1 MKFRERALLFVA
13 TGFFI
18 GTVPFAP
25 GTFGSLIGLPV
36 CFLLS
41 RLNLL
46 QSVISILVF
55 ILFAI
60 GIASAAEKI
69 LKQKDPGQIV
79 IDEIAGLMVTFA
91 GLPFNLKTALAG
103 FIIFR
108 VFDILKPFPIR
119 ILERRVGGGTGVV
132 LDDVLAGVYGNL
144 ILRLVIYLSGI
155 NVYEFL

>member
-1 MKFRERALLFVA
+1 MKFGERAVLFVA

-18 GTVPFAP
+18 GKIPVAS
-25 GTFGSLIGLPV
+25 GTFGSLIGLPL

-41 RLNLL
+41 RLNFL
-46 QSVISILVF
+46 QSASVILIF

-79 IDEIAGLMVTFA
+79 IDEIAGLMVALA
-91 GLPFNLKTALAG
+91 GLPFNLKTILAG
-103 FIIFR
+103 FIVFR

-119 ILERRVGGGTGVV
+119 ILDTRLKGGSGVV
-132 LDDVLAGVYGNL
+132 LDDVLAGIYSNL
-144 ILRLVIYLSGI
+144 VVRLGI
-155 NVYEFL
+155 CIAGIV

>member
-1 MKFRERALLFVA
+1 MKFRERAVLFVA

-46 QSVISILVF
+46 QSVIYILVF

-91 GLPFNLKTALAG
+91 GLPFNFKTALAG

-155 NVYEFL
+155 NVSEFL

>member
-1 MKFRERALLFVA
+1 MKFRERAVLFVA

-18 GTVPFAP
+18 GSIPVAP

-41 RLNLL
+41 RLNFLHSL
-46 QSVISILVF
+46 ICILVF

-79 IDEIAGLMVTFA
+79 IDEIAGLMVALA
-91 GLPFNLKTALAG
+91 GLPFNLKTVLAG

-119 ILERRVGGGTGVV
+119 ILEKRVGGGSGIV

-144 ILRLVIYLSGI
+144 IIRLVIYFTDFTT
-155 NVYEFL
+155 V

>member
-1 MKFRERALLFVA
+1 MKFRERAVLFVA

-18 GTVPFAP
+18 GSVPVAP
-25 GTFGSLIGLPV
+25 GTFGSLLGLPL

-41 RLNLL
+41 RLNFL
-46 QSVISILVF
+46 QSVIFILAF

-69 LKQKDPGQIV
+69 LKQKDPGRIV
-79 IDEIAGLMVTFA
+79 IDEIAGLMVALA
-91 GLPFNLKTALAG
+91 GLPFNLKTVLAG
-103 FIIFR
+103 FILFR

-119 ILERRVGGGTGVV
+119 ILEKRVGGGSGIV

-144 ILRLVIYLSGI
+144 IIRLIILP
-155 NVYEFL
+155 LL

>member
-1 MKFRERALLFVA
+1 MKFRERAVLFVA

-18 GTVPFAP
+18 GSVPFAP

-41 RLNLL
+41 RLNFL
-46 QSVISILVF
+46 QSVICILIF

-69 LKQKDPGQIV
+69 LKQKDPSQIV
-79 IDEIAGLMVTFA
+79 IDEVAGLMVTFA
-91 GLPFNLKTALAG
+91 GLPLNLKTALAG

-108 VFDILKPFPIR
+108 VLDILKPFPIR
-119 ILERRVGGGTGVV
+119 TLEKRVGGGSGIV

-144 ILRLVIYLSGI
+144 ILRLVIYLTGI
-155 NVYEFL
+155 M

>member
-1 MKFRERALLFVA
+1 MKFGERAVLFVA

-25 GTFGSLIGLPV
+25 GTFGSLLGLPL

-41 RLNLL
+41 RLNFL
-46 QSVISILVF
+46 QSLICILVF

-69 LKQKDPGQIV
+69 IKQKDPGQIV
-79 IDEIAGLMVTFA
+79 IDEIAGLMVALA
-91 GLPFNLKTALAG
+91 GLPFNLKTVLAG

-119 ILERRVGGGTGVV
+119 ILEKRVGGGSGIV

-144 ILRLVIYLSGI
+144 IIRFAIYVTGI
-155 NVYEFL
+155 L

>member
-1 MKFRERALLFVA
+1 MKFGERAVLFVA

-18 GTVPFAP
+18 GKIPVAS
-25 GTFGSLIGLPV
+25 GTFGSLIGLPL

-41 RLNLL
+41 RLDFL
-46 QSVISILVF
+46 QSASVILVF

-79 IDEIAGLMVTFA
+79 IDEIAGLMVALA
-91 GLPFNLKTALAG
+91 GLPFNVKTILAG
-103 FIIFR
+103 FIVFR

-119 ILERRVGGGTGVV
+119 ILDTSVKGGSGVV
-132 LDDVLAGVYGNL
+132 LDDVLAGIYSNL
-144 ILRLVIYLSGI
+144 VVRLGIYIIGMG
-155 NVYEFL
+155 

>member
-1 MKFRERALLFVA
+1 MKFRERAVLFVA

-25 GTFGSLIGLPV
+25 GTFGSLIGLPI

-41 RLNLL
+41 RLNFL
-46 QSVISILVF
+46 QSVICILIF

-69 LKQKDPGQIV
+69 LKQKDSGQIV

-108 VFDILKPFPIR
+108 ILDILKPFPIR
-119 ILERRVGGGTGVV
+119 ILDKKVGGGSGVV
-132 LDDVLAGVYGNL
+132 LDDVLAGVCGNL
-144 ILRLVIYLSGI
+144 IIRLVIYSTGI
-155 NVYEFL
+155 I

>member
-1 MKFRERALLFVA
+1 MA

-25 GTFGSLIGLPV
+25 GTFGTLIGLPV

-41 RLNLL
+41 RLHFL
-46 QSVISILVF
+46 QSVICILVF
-55 ILFAI
+55 IPFAI
-60 GIASAAEKI
+60 WIASAAEKI

-119 ILERRVGGGTGVV
+119 TLEKKVGGGSGVV

-144 ILRLVIYLSGI
+144 ILRVVVHIS
-155 NVYEFL
+155 

>member
-1 MKFRERALLFVA
+1 MKFREQAVFFVA
-13 TGFFI
+13 TGFLI

-46 QSVISILVF
+46 ISVICILAF

-69 LKQKDPGQIV
+69 IKQKDPGQIV
-79 IDEIAGLMVTFA
+79 IDEIAGIMVTLA

-103 FIIFR
+103 FVIFR

-119 ILERRVGGGTGVV
+119 ILEKRVGGGSGIV
-132 LDDVLAGVYGNL
+132 LDDVLAGVFGNL
-144 ILRLVIYLSGI
+144 VIRLAIYVTGMG
-155 NVYEFL
+155 

>member
-1 MKFRERALLFVA
+1 MKFRERAILLAA
-13 TGFFI
+13 TGLYI
-18 GTVPFAP
+18 GAIPVAP
-25 GTFGSLIGLPV
+25 GTFGSLIGLPL

-41 RLNLL
+41 RLSFL
-46 QSVISILVF
+46 QSVMFILIF
-55 ILFAI
+55 ILFAV

-79 IDEIAGLMVTFA
+79 IDEIAGILVTFV

-108 VFDILKPFPIR
+108 LFDILKPFPIR
-119 ILERRVGGGTGVV
+119 ILDKRLEGGSGVV

-144 ILRLVIYLSGI
+144 ILRLVFYVTGVI
-155 NVYEFL
+155 

>member
-1 MKFRERALLFVA
+1 MKFRERAVLFVA

-46 QSVISILVF
+46 QSVICILVF

-60 GIASAAEKI
+60 GIASVAEKI
-69 LKQKDPGQIV
+69 IKQKDPGQIV
-79 IDEIAGLMVTFA
+79 IDEIAGLMVTLA

-119 ILERRVGGGTGVV
+119 SLEKRVGGGSGVV

-144 ILRLVIYLSGI
+144 IIRLVIYINGI
-155 NVYEFL
+155 V

>member
-1 MKFRERALLFVA
+1 MKFRERAVLFVA

-25 GTFGSLIGLPV
+25 GTFGTLIGLPV

-41 RLNLL
+41 RLNFL
-46 QSVISILVF
+46 QSVICILVF
-55 ILFAI
+55 IPFAI
-60 GIASAAEKI
+60 WIASAAEKI
-69 LKQKDPGQIV
+69 LRQKDPGQIV
-79 IDEIAGLMVTFA
+79 IDEIAGVMVTFA

-108 VFDILKPFPIR
+108 VLDILKPFPIR
-119 ILERRVGGGTGVV
+119 TLEKRVGGGSGVV

-144 ILRLVIYLSGI
+144 ILRLVIFITDFAL
-155 NVYEFL
+155 

>member
-1 MKFRERALLFVA
+1 MKFRDRAILFVA

-46 QSVISILVF
+46 QSVIYILVF

-103 FIIFR
+103 FVIFR

-144 ILRLVIYLSGI
+144 ILRLVIYITGI
-155 NVYEFL
+155 NVSEFL

>member
-1 MKFRERALLFVA
+1 MKFRERAVLLVA

-18 GTVPFAP
+18 GTVPVAP
-25 GTFGSLIGLPV
+25 GTFGSLVGLPV

-41 RLNLL
+41 HLNFL
-46 QSVISILVF
+46 QSVIFILGF

-91 GLPFNLKTALAG
+91 GLPFDLKTALAG

-119 ILERRVGGGTGVV
+119 MLDKRVGGGYGVV
-132 LDDVLAGVYGNL
+132 LDDVLAGVYANL

-155 NVYEFL
+155 M

>member
-1 MKFRERALLFVA
+1 MKFGERAVLFVA

-18 GTVPFAP
+18 GKIPVAS
-25 GTFGSLIGLPV
+25 GTFGSLIGLPL

-41 RLNLL
+41 RLNFL
-46 QSVISILVF
+46 QSASVILIF

-79 IDEIAGLMVTFA
+79 IDEIAGLMVALA
-91 GLPFNLKTALAG
+91 GLPFNLKTVLAG
-103 FIIFR
+103 FIVFR

-119 ILERRVGGGTGVV
+119 ILDTSVKGGSGVV
-132 LDDVLAGVYGNL
+132 LDDVLAGIYSNL
-144 ILRLVIYLSGI
+144 VVRLGIYIISTG
-155 NVYEFL
+155 

>member
-1 MKFRERALLFVA
+1 MKFRERAVLFLA

-41 RLNLL
+41 RLNFL
-46 QSVISILVF
+46 QYAVGLLVF
-55 ILFAI
+55 IFFAI
-60 GIASAAEKI
+60 AIASAAEKI
-69 LKQKDPGQIV
+69 LKRKDPGQIV
-79 IDEIAGLMVTFA
+79 IDEIAGLMVTLA

-119 ILERRVGGGTGVV
+119 MLERRVGGGSGVV

-144 ILRLVIYLSGI
+144 IIRLGIYITG
-155 NVYEFL
+155 

>member
-1 MKFRERALLFVA
+1 MKFRERAVLFVA

-18 GTVPFAP
+18 GSVPVAP

-41 RLNLL
+41 RLNFL
-46 QSVISILVF
+46 QSLICILAF

-60 GIASAAEKI
+60 AIASAAEKI
-69 LKQKDPGQIV
+69 LNQKDPGQIV
-79 IDEIAGLMVTFA
+79 IDEIAGLMVTLA
-91 GLPFNLKTALAG
+91 GLPFNLKTVLAG

-119 ILERRVGGGTGVV
+119 ILEKRVGGGSGIV

-144 ILRLVIYLSGI
+144 VIRLVIY
-155 NVYEFL
+155 FTDFKTF